1 VARWGGDE
9 FVAVLDCDGVQS
21 ATRIVS
27 IHKKLAGGYQIEG
40 LAGPIWVTLTAA
52 LGCAVWRSGDTLA
65 ALLERADEAMYLG
78 KRDVRQNASTNTQ
91 Q

>member
-1 VARWGGDE
+1 M
-9 FVAVLDCDGVQS
+9 
-21 ATRIVS
+21 
-27 IHKKLAGGYQIEG
+27 
-40 LAGPIWVTLTAA
+40 
-52 LGCAVWRSGDTLA
+52 GCAVWRSGDTLA